1 MGESNAASRANEE
14 VLMLPDQTVES
25 LYDDLIEEAAE
36 SLLKR
41 YQEFSGESTL
51 PVPVESIAEHL
62 LGYDLEITNEG
73 LFSDPN
79 FLGGISFETNT
90 IFVNASVEGHEGRYT
105 FTVAHEIGHHV
116 LHKDLYDAQI
126 SDRSQ
131 ILCREQKKKPLI
143 ERQADRFAAALM
155 MPRELVRNSS
165 AVRKQR
171 RVAKTLSQA
180 IDLANS
186 VQAECGF
193 SNVSLSALVNR
204 LKDLSLISNEIPYQS
219 GNRWRMR
226 HRPSWKYLLLNNL
239 RRIFFFKRRSQ

>member
-1 MGESNAASRANEE
+1 
-14 VLMLPDQTVES
+14 MLSDQAVGS
-25 LYDDLIEEAAE
+25 LFDDLIEEAAE

-41 YQEFSGESTL
+41 YQEFSGVSIL

-62 LGYDLEITNEG
+62 LGYDLEITDEG
-73 LFSDPN
+73 LFADPN

-90 IFVNASVEGHEGRYT
+90 IFVNASVESHEGRYT

-116 LHKDLYDAQI
+116 LHKDIYEAQI
-126 SDRSQ
+126 SDHSQ

-143 ERQADRFAAALM
+143 ERQAERFAAALM

-165 AVRKQR
+165 AAQEQC

-180 IDLANS
+180 IELANS
-186 VQAECGF
+186 VKAECGF

-204 LKDLSLISNEIPYQS
+204 LKDLSLISDEIPYQS

-226 HRPSWKYLLLNNL
+226 RRPSWKYLFLNNL
-239 RRIFFFKRRSQ
+239 RRIFSIRRRSQ

>member
-1 MGESNAASRANEE
+1 
-14 VLMLPDQTVES
+14 MLSDQTVKN

-36 SLLKR
+36 GLLER
-41 YQEFSGESTL
+41 YREFSGKNIS

-62 LGYDLEITNEG
+62 LGYTLEITDEG

-116 LHKDLYDAQI
+116 LHKDLYESQVADQ
-126 SDRSQ
+126 SQ
-131 ILCREQKKKPLI
+131 ILCREQKRKPLI

-155 MPRELVRNSS
+155 MPRVTLLKCD
-165 AVRKQR
+165 AVSKQR
-171 RVAKTLSQA
+171 RVPKTLPQA
-180 IDLANS
+180 VDLANS
-186 VQAECGF
+186 IKAECGF

-204 LKDLSLISNEIPYQS
+204 LKDLSLISDEIPYQS

-239 RRIFFFKRRSQ
+239 RRILSFRRRSQ

>member
-1 MGESNAASRANEE
+1 
-14 VLMLPDQTVES
+14 MLSDEAVEA
-25 LYDDLIEEAAE
+25 LVDDLIEEAAQE
-36 SLLKR
+36 LLHR
-41 YQEFSGESTL
+41 YQQFSGENTS

-90 IFVNASVEGHEGRYT
+90 IFVNASVEEHEGRYT

-116 LHKDLYDAQI
+116 LHKDLYDAHI

-155 MPRELVRNSS
+155 MPRELVCNSN
-165 AVRKQR
+165 AVQKQR
-171 RVAKTLSQA
+171 RVPKTLPQA
-180 IDLANS
+180 VDLANS
-186 VQAECGF
+186 VKAECGF

-204 LKDLSLISNEIPYQS
+204 LKDLSLISRGIPYQS

-226 HRPSWKYLLLNNL
+226 HRPSWRYLLLNNL
-239 RRIFFFKRRSQ
+239 RRIVFSRRRSQ

>member
-1 MGESNAASRANEE
+1 
-14 VLMLPDQTVES
+14 MLPDQAVES
-25 LYDDLIEEAAE
+25 LFDDLIEEAAE
-36 SLLKR
+36 GLLKR
-41 YQEFSGESTL
+41 YQEFSGNNSS

-73 LFSDPN
+73 LFADPN

-90 IFVNASVEGHEGRYT
+90 IFVNASVEDHEGRYT

-116 LHKDLYDAQI
+116 LHKDLYDAHI

-131 ILCREQKKKPLI
+131 ILCREQKQKPLI

-155 MPRELVRNSS
+155 MPRELICNST
-165 AVRKQR
+165 AIRKQS
-171 RVAKTLSQA
+171 RVPKTLPQA

-186 VQAECGF
+186 VKAECGL

-204 LKDLSLISNEIPYQS
+204 LKDLSLISREIPYQS

-226 HRPSWKYLLLNNL
+226 HRPSWIYLLVSNL
-239 RRIFFFKRRSQ
+239 RRIFFSRRRSQ

>member
-1 MGESNAASRANEE
+1 
-14 VLMLPDQTVES
+14 MLSDQAVGS
-25 LYDDLIEEAAE
+25 LFDDLIEEAAE
-36 SLLKR
+36 SLLQR
-41 YQEFSGESTL
+41 YQEFSGDSIL

-62 LGYDLEITNEG
+62 LGYDLEITDEG

-90 IFVNASVEGHEGRYT
+90 IFVNASVESHEGRYT

-116 LHKDLYDAQI
+116 LHKDIYEAQI
-126 SDRSQ
+126 SDHSQ

-165 AVRKQR
+165 AVQEQC

-180 IDLANS
+180 IELANS
-186 VQAECGF
+186 VKAECGF

-204 LKDLSLISNEIPYQS
+204 LKDLSLISDEIPYQS

-226 HRPSWKYLLLNNL
+226 RRPSWKYLFLNNL
-239 RRIFFFKRRSQ
+239 RRIFSIRRRSQ

>member
-1 MGESNAASRANEE
+1 
-14 VLMLPDQTVES
+14 MLSDQAVGS
-25 LYDDLIEEAAE
+25 LFDDLIEEAAE

-41 YQEFSGESTL
+41 YQEFSGGSIL

-62 LGYDLEITNEG
+62 LGYDLEITDEG
-73 LFSDPN
+73 LFADPN

-90 IFVNASVEGHEGRYT
+90 IFVNASVQSHEGRYT

-116 LHKDLYDAQI
+116 LHKDIYEAQI
-126 SDRSQ
+126 SDHSQ

-165 AVRKQR
+165 AVQEQC

-180 IDLANS
+180 IELANS
-186 VQAECGF
+186 VKAECGF

-204 LKDLSLISNEIPYQS
+204 LKDLSLISDEIPYQS

-226 HRPSWKYLLLNNL
+226 RRPSWKYLFLNNL
-239 RRIFFFKRRSQ
+239 RRIFSIRRRSQ